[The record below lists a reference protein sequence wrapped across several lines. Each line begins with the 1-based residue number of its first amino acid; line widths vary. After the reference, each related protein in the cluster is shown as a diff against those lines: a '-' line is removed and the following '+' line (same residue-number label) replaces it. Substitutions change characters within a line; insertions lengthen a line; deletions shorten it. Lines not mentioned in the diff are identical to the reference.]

1 MDGWHVDLSKEQLKD
16 GSQISALGHLVDHG
30 ANGQDEKERG
40 GPCSRLL
47 HARRLTCTAH
57 FSGLPDTTSPHLCK
71 RRSPGTVV
79 ECLAQRLV
87 PGTALWPAVPQ
98 PGCQP
103 SAAASPGRSAGAAGE
118 GRREREPQLSTR
130 PAAITS
136 VHICEF
142 RTPVTLQAN
151 PGFPRINPMN

>member
-1 MDGWHVDLSKEQLKD
+1 MLSEQGGLSW
-16 GSQISALGHLVDHG
+16 GSSLLLHLGDPFLFLPHPQAQL
-30 ANGQDEKERG
+30 
-40 GPCSRLL
+40 CSRLL